1 MIPLTRS
8 VQNNEAELVSL
19 RTLVSE
25 RAAQDKEVADK
36 IAVYNAKLR
45 LEYQD
50 YYNIVHSIK
59 YFS

>member
-25 RAAQDKEVADK
+25 RTAQDKEVVDK

-45 LEYQD
+45 
-50 YYNIVHSIK
+50 
-59 YFS
+59 